1 MAVHFYTGESRVLK
15 LAMPH
20 GVPWSAV
27 VEIICE
33 CPDVQALSLDC
44 NGPVLVTIAVRKSD
58 KAEAVIAA
66 MHEDWQLRILD
77 LPRAQGLTLA
87 QRAYESAIA
96 P

>member
-1 MAVHFYTGESRVLK
+1 MVAHYTGESRVLK

-58 KAEAVIAA
+58 KAEAVIAR
-66 MHEDWQLRILD
+66 MHEDWRLRIAA
-77 LPRAQGLTLA
+77 LPTSHELTPAQ
-87 QRAYESAIA
+87 QAYDSAIA